1 MSYEQS
7 DGPLVYRRNAISMGE
22 EEAKVPGFVDIG
34 TSRKPSPQNVK
45 LSGTEYSRIMSIS
58 EEDSS
63 SSVKRLLSQFDLD
76 EQQEEEDIVRLTDPQ
91 VNGTG
96 KEKN

>member
-1 MSYEQS
+1 
-7 DGPLVYRRNAISMGE
+7 
-22 EEAKVPGFVDIG
+22 
-34 TSRKPSPQNVK
+34 
-45 LSGTEYSRIMSIS
+45 MSIS